1 MTFKEELSDALNFE
15 YVSLAVRKNATVRA
29 KPVVVVNVFR
39 GEHMNSFAF
48 DKNAD
53 TSVAHIAGVINEYM
67 ARQ

>member
-1 MTFKEELSDALNFE
+1 MTFKEELADKLDFE

-48 DKNAD
+48 DKDKD
-53 TSVAHIAGVINEYM
+53 TSVEHIAGVINEYFG
-67 ARQ
+67 RQ